1 MPDQMNDPALRL
13 NAALDAMRV
22 SPVIERDAATH
33 IAARAVLANAP
44 KVRARAWSVGVA
56 AAIVVVAIGAT
67 ALATSRQTAAP
78 AAPAMSAALSES
90 AVQPTVALPVSNIG
104 ARPIVFELD
113 APNARSVQVLGD
125 FNQWSRRGNA
135 MQRGTDGR
143 WRTTALLTPGRY
155 IYAYLVDGQRF
166 RSDPTRDA
174 VEDHDFGVTGSELVV
189 GDPP

>member
-1 MPDQMNDPALRL
+1 MPDEMNDPELRL
-13 NAALDAMRV
+13 NAALDAMRM
-22 SPVIERDAATH
+22 SPVIERDAATR

-44 KVRARAWSVGVA
+44 ALRARAWSVGVA
-56 AAIVVVAIGAT
+56 AAAVVVAISAT
-67 ALATSRQTAAP
+67 ALTISRQTAAP
-78 AAPAMSAALSES
+78 DVPVLSASLGESAA
-90 AVQPTVALPVSNIG
+90 QPTVTVAVSNVS